1 MPGYITYLLQKEVK
15 SLAWLEEVKRS
26 LALTGG
32 AGQTKI
38 ARITDR
44 EV

>member
-15 SLAWLEEVKRS
+15 SLVWLEEVRKS
-26 LALTGG
+26 LALTGDT
-32 AGQTKI
+32 GQTKI
-38 ARITDR
+38 ADR